1 MNKLFICLFLFLGH
15 LAFSQTTS
23 SDSLFQ
29 ELLEKNQME
38 FTVPSDYTKIACIE
52 NRQMNYER
60 AYKHP
65 KENFEVR
72 YAIRSHD
79 LDIAPSVFQATV
91 MNISGGQLPEYST
104 FNPEAVQ
111 KEFGADYGATVM
123 VEVGEEFGQDY
134 VYCLFVFI
142 HKKGLGDAYIF
153 YLADDPALIPELM
166 RPIFHSLNFKQK

>member
-1 MNKLFICLFLFLGH
+1 MKKFQLCLFLLLGH
-15 LAFSQTTS
+15 LGFSQMSS

-38 FTVPSDYTKIACIE
+38 FTAPSDYTKIACIE

-65 KENFEVR
+65 TENFEVR

-79 LDIAPSVFQATV
+79 LDISQSIFEATV
-91 MNISGGQLPEYST
+91 LNISGGELPEYT
-104 FNPEAVQ
+104 VFKPEAVQ
-111 KEFGADYGATVM
+111 KEFGADMGATVM

-134 VYCLFVFI
+134 VYCLLVFI

-153 YLADDPALIPELM
+153 YLADEPSLIPELM
-166 RPIFHSLNFKQK
+166 RPLFHYLKFK